1 MKKIIILFFT
11 FLTCICT
18 PIDAATKGEGDN
30 RIDVSTRVA
39 VGEYW
44 GERWNSK
51 DNRIFISI
59 RDNKFVITLYPRTEE
74 VWNHYCKIT
83 ISDFMIP
90 DKKIR
95 QEHVKKSLDYIY
107 ECTVDFYYNVEY
119 PSLEECFANYGGFA
133 NRGYEI
139 SALFDTDE
147 SLKGS
152 EIAGVPVMMYS
163 ELENYVKTQK
173 PTIAILAVPKTA
185 VLGVADD
192 LVSFG
197 MKSFLNFAYVDLQVP
212 DEVVVENVHLS
223 DSMMTLSYRMATKDK
238 NQ

>member
-119 PSLEECFANYGGFA
+119 PSLEECFANYGGFVVNSKA
-133 NRGYEI
+133 PDAKKRTVVGKLRLNAKFF
-139 SALFDTDE
+139 SCDDE
-147 SLKGS
+147 YK
-152 EIAGVPVMMYS
+152 AGDWMMAR
-163 ELENYVKTQK
+163 L
-173 PTIAILAVPKTA
+173 L
-185 VLGVADD
+185 L
-192 LVSFG
+192 
-197 MKSFLNFAYVDLQVP
+197 
-212 DEVVVENVHLS
+212 DEVGLDIS
-223 DSMMTLSYRMATKDK
+223 FSKLLYFKK
-238 NQ
+238 